1 MEFLGYA
8 VITVVGFLLV
18 LLTRRRRQDNEQA
31 GDGTSTK
38 RSILPYLIPPLIT
51 GGPMLLAIPASLY
64 ALKDPG
70 VPASLGHMAFAGGV
84 GLVIG
89 LVLMFVVLLR
99 QGLEIVRLSALVENL
114 AASE

>member
-18 LLTRRRRQDNEQA
+18 LLTRRRRQDNKQA

-51 GGPMLLAIPASLY
+51 CGPMLLAIPASLY

-89 LVLMFVVLLR
+89 LVLMFIFLLR
-99 QGLEIVRLSALVENL
+99 QGREIVRLSALMENL